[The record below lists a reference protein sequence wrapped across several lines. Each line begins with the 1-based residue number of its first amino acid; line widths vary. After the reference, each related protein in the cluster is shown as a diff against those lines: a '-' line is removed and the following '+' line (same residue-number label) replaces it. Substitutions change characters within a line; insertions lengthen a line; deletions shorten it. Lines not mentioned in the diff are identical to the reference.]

1 MSMNKPGRPVK
12 LIQGKNVFFAP
23 EGSHPSKVS
32 GMFKDDPTFDE
43 FLEILHEQ
51 REEDY
56 RQTICEIDR
65 ELAQEAKA
73 CLSSIPT
80 PFSYDQKAHPI
91 LKEKVSNTPRRLLFT
106 TSITVE
112 EQLKGRLAFI
122 NRHHNSPHHFSLGHA
137 YLMETISYLQEWNTL
152 VYDEDIDVVFAHLRK
167 KRIRIGKQDLRI
179 AATVLYYGYTLVT
192 SNRRDFLQ
200 VPNLKIV
207 DWTLPESNGE
217 PG

>member
-1 MSMNKPGRPVK
+1 MSMKKSGRAVK

-56 RQTICEIDR
+56 RQTISEIER

-80 PFSYDQKAHPI
+80 PSRTTKKRHPL
-91 LKEKVSNTPRRLLFT
+91 LKEKVSNTPRLLLFT

-122 NRHHNSPHHFSLGHA
+122 NRHHNSPQHF
-137 YLMETISYLQEWNTL
+137 
-152 VYDEDIDVVFAHLRK
+152 
-167 KRIRIGKQDLRI
+167 
-179 AATVLYYGYTLVT
+179 T

-207 DWTLPESNGE
+207 DWTVPESNGE